1 MESSLVTPLVII
13 ACTATA
19 LGVLVGARL
28 GSRLLTSARSDT
40 APLADTGVT
49 LQAFLDRTT
58 REVGATVAAERLR
71 TATEFDHKK
80 ELIDG
85 SLGELRA
92 QLADLTRAVGQVER
106 ERQRSHGEL
115 TEQLRAQAACVTA
128 LSQTTQQLRE
138 VLGNVKARGQWGERM
153 ADDVLKM
160 AGLIEGI
167 NYRKQ
172 KGLTNA
178 EGGAAIPDFTFFL
191 PNHHVMHMD
200 VKFPIDNYVRW
211 VEADNDLERH
221 KHRNAFL
228 RDVRARLK
236 ELVGRGYLDGDDTVD
251 CLLLFIP
258 NESVYA
264 FVNQHDPG
272 LVETAMR
279 QRIVVC
285 SPLTLFAV
293 LAVVRQAIEN
303 FSLER
308 RAKEILTLLGRF
320 DQQWTRYTEKLDKI
334 QRGFATVHKDYNE
347 LMTTRTRALQRPLD
361 QINQLRGGDAPDPD
375 TLGVDSLD
383 ALALGV
389 TAEAPLALT
398 RN

>member
-1 MESSLVTPLVII
+1 MNSTLLGLLVVVTVIAI
-13 ACTATA
+13 A
-19 LGVLVGARL
+19 LGALVGARL
-28 GSRLLTSARSDT
+28 ARRTPFTGPSGPDAAT
-40 APLADTGVT
+40 A
-49 LQAFLDRTT
+49 LQALLDQAARQVGSMVGAERDRTT
-58 REVGATVAAERLR
+58 
-71 TATEFDHKK
+71 TELDHKK

-85 SLGELRA
+85 SLSELRTQLGEL
-92 QLADLTRAVGQVER
+92 THAVGRVEQQ
-106 ERQRSHGEL
+106 RQRSHGEL
-115 TEQLRAQAACVTA
+115 TEQLRAQAAGVTA
-128 LSQTTQQLRE
+128 LTHTTQQLRE
-138 VLGNVKARGQWGERM
+138 VLGNVKTRGQWGERM
-153 ADDVLKM
+153 ADDVLRL

-200 VKFPIDNYVRW
+200 VKFPIDNYVRC
-211 VEADNDLERH
+211 VEAGNELDQR
-221 KHRNAFL
+221 KHRDSFL
-228 RDVRARLK
+228 RDVRARVK

-264 FVNQHDPG
+264 FVNQHDPDI
-272 LVETAMR
+272 VETAMR
-279 QRIVVC
+279 HRIVVC

-293 LAVVRQAIEN
+293 LAVVRQAVEN

-308 RAKEILTLLGRF
+308 QAKDILALLGQF

-334 QRGFATVHKDYNE
+334 QRGFATVHKDYTD

-361 QINQLRGGDAPDPD
+361 QINQLRGGD
-375 TLGVDSLD
+375 TLGLVDELEDRSLSV
-383 ALALGV
+383 ASS
-389 TAEAPLALT
+389 
-398 RN
+398 

>member
-1 MESSLVTPLVII
+1 MDSTLLATLAAVAAV
-13 ACTATA
+13 AATAIA
-19 LGVLVGARL
+19 LGVLVGARFAA
-28 GSRLLTSARSDT
+28 SARAGA
-40 APLADTGVT
+40 APVPDPGLSLTT
-49 LQAFLDRTT
+49 FLDQAA
-58 REVGATVAAERLR
+58 REVGAAVAAERAR
-71 TATEFDHKK
+71 TSTEFEHKK

-85 SLGELRA
+85 SLGEMRA
-92 QLADLTRAVGQVER
+92 QLGELTRAVGQVEQ

-115 TEQLRAQAACVTA
+115 TEQLRAQAAGVTA
-128 LSQTTQQLRE
+128 LTQTTQQLRE
-138 VLGNVKARGQWGERM
+138 VLGNVKTRGQWGERM
-153 ADDVLKM
+153 ADDVLRL

-172 KGLTNA
+172 KGLTTA
-178 EGGAAIPDFTFFL
+178 EGAAAIPDFTFFL
-191 PNHHVMHMD
+191 PNHHLMHMD
-200 VKFPIDNYVRW
+200 VKFPIDNYVRC

-221 KHRNAFL
+221 KHRDAFL
-228 RDVRARLK
+228 RDVRGRVK

-279 QRIVVC
+279 HRIVVC

-293 LAVVRQAIEN
+293 LAVVRQAVEN

-308 RAKEILTLLGRF
+308 RAKEILTLLGQF
-320 DQQWTRYTEKLDKI
+320 DLQWTRYTEKLDKV
-334 QRGFATVHKDYNE
+334 QRGFATVHKDYSE

-361 QINQLRGGDAPDPD
+361 QINQLRGGDARS
-375 TLGVDSLD
+375 VDDDD
-383 ALALGV
+383 AAAPIAL
-389 TAEAPLALT
+389 L